1 MVASVDFMYRVY
13 QDTWT
18 PVIDEKLVCKRE
30 DSNPR
35 EQYSVA
41 VLKSEEIVG
50 HVPRY
55 ISIACSL
62 FMRQGGSVY
71 CTITER
77 RKKLFHCKSFVIV
90 KGTAKNAKVFHHE
103 QFAIYGI

>member
-1 MVASVDFMYRVY
+1 MYRVY

-35 EQYSVA
+35 EQYTVA

-77 RKKLFHCKSFVIV
+77 RKKLFHCKSFATV
-90 KGTAKNAKVFHHE
+90 KGTVKNAKVIHHE
-103 QFAIYGI
+103 QFAIYGICL